1 MKKVIIAIVGVFVL
15 AFIISASVAN
25 AQVPASS
32 QTYTWNQLKSAAKGD
47 TAATSLIDST
57 AAAEAIKFASSAA
70 YGKEALLKGCT
81 ITAVWTIT
89 GVKSRSGRTEDQE
102 LITFTDANG
111 DTKYALVVKGKTE
124 ISGSDVKTYHGDQ
137 KVSKYK

>member
-1 MKKVIIAIVGVFVL
+1 MKTTSFLSIVCIVFALTINTV
-15 AFIISASVAN
+15 N

-47 TAATSLIDST
+47 TSATSLIDST

-70 YGKEALLKGCT
+70 YGKEVILKGCT
-81 ITAVWTIT
+81 VTEVWTIT

-124 ISGSDVKTYHGDQ
+124 ISGSDVKTCHGDQ